1 MEKSKEEIEFEN
13 EMRIREMLKIWFNET
28 IEDFETVEEYNDYL
42 ELIEDVG
49 ALTSRAEAHAQGR
62 GRDRPEAAR
71 VRQCQKRAT

>member
-28 IEDFETVEEYNDYL
+28 MEDFETVDEYNDYL

-49 ALTSRAEAHAQGR
+49 IVTSR
-62 GRDRPEAAR
+62 
-71 VRQCQKRAT
+71 T